1 MRPANLF
8 QVEMAVLAAG
18 TRGLLTKLGL
28 SLLLGLPFVLFAMP
42 LRVRL
47 AGLAAILTFTSF
59 FGAAVGIVRRRTEG
73 QLQRLALL
81 PVRPSA
87 VLLDLLLSFAVLDAA
102 QLGLLLALFL
112 AIHAQDP
119 TALGVVLAAGRML
132 QAVILLNA
140 LGLALG
146 LSLRSNPEVHLFG
159 ALAAGVLL
167 ALSGQIP
174 VPEKIRPLLEPIA
187 RWNPVS
193 RFTVALA
200 QMTGGSAARRIPVGE
215 LAFLLLSGGAIV
227 WRSIGPGWRI
237 SLSTRRAREAMMHR
251 KE

>member
-42 LRVRL
+42 LPVRL
-47 AGLAAILTFTSF
+47 AGLTAILTFSSF

-81 PVRPSA
+81 PLRRST

-102 QLGLLLALFL
+102 QLGILLALFL

-119 TALGVVLAAGRML
+119 TAWTLVLAAGRLL
-132 QAVILLNA
+132 QAVVLLNA
-140 LGLALG
+140 LGLGLG

-174 VPEKIRPLLEPIA
+174 VPARVRPLLVPIA

-193 RFTVALA
+193 RFAASLGEAAGGLTAGGPPIGAL
-200 QMTGGSAARRIPVGE
+200 V
-215 LAFLLLSGGAIV
+215 FLLLFASAIA
-227 WRSIGPGWRI
+227 WRAIDPGPG
-237 SLSTRRAREAMMHR
+237 E
-251 KE
+251 E

>member
-42 LRVRL
+42 LSVRL
-47 AGLAAILTFTSF
+47 GALVAILTFTSF
-59 FGAAVGIVRRRTEG
+59 FGAAVGIVRRRGEG

-81 PVRPSA
+81 PVRRSV
-87 VLLDLLLSFAVLDAA
+87 VLLDLLLSFSVLDAA
-102 QLGLLLALFL
+102 QLGILLAPFL
-112 AIHAQDP
+112 AIHAP
-119 TALGVVLAAGRML
+119 GLTLWGAVLAAGRLL
-132 QAVILLNA
+132 QAVVLLNA

-159 ALAAGVLL
+159 ALASGVLL
-167 ALSGQIP
+167 ALSGRIP
-174 VPEKIRPLLEPIA
+174 VPERIRPLLEPVA

-193 RFTVALA
+193 RFAAALA
-200 QMTGGSAARRIPVGE
+200 QVAGGTPLERIPLGE
-215 LAFLLLSGGAIV
+215 LAFLLLAAGVIV
-227 WRSIGPGWRI
+227 WRSLDAGRRNF
-237 SLSTRRAREAMMHR
+237 LSTRRARGAMMHR